1 MKIRLMAS
9 AADSYFSMSKVHQR
23 SINLYRCIISVSK
36 FANRLFN
43 PQPYLF
49 GYLDPQTCLDVSSRS
64 INLEI
69 THLDSQTYS
78 IVLFRALNLILSI
91 I

>member
-1 MKIRLMAS
+1 
-9 AADSYFSMSKVHQR
+9 MSSQ
-23 SINLYRCIISVSK
+23 SLNLQIDC
-36 FANRLFN
+36 LD

-69 THLDSQTYS
+69 THLGSQTYS